1 MGPSIGIFAF
11 FNYFLYSIHSNGPK
25 WVRNGSEM
33 GPEWVR
39 NSIEQVRHL
48 LDLNNWNVG
57 YVPVDYNWLEVFQ
70 MWVRY
75 LVGNV

>member
-1 MGPSIGIFAF
+1 MGS
-11 FNYFLYSIHSNGPK
+11 K
-25 WVRNGSEM
+25 WVHQSVFLHFSTIFSIQSIQMDQNGSEM
-33 GPEWVR
+33 GPKWVR